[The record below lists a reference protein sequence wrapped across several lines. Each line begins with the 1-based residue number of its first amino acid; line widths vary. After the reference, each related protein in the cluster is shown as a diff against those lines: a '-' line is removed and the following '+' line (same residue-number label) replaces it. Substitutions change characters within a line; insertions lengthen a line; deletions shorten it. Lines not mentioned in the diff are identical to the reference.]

1 MYFTYWLGNGM
12 WDAFCRGRRKTPSEE
27 TGSAGQK
34 NRGGD
39 DAMGATIDVLAKL
52 EATKLNPHAG
62 SENTL
67 S

>member
-1 MYFTYWLGNGM
+1 M

-27 TGSAGQK
+27 TGSAEQK